1 MRKKIIILTGNELRH
16 KYFRVKMSNDERF
29 DVIHTY
35 CESDELSLKNRT
47 LKNENSGWL
56 ELQHAYAR
64 EQSEIDFFQDYLDA
78 AADKSNPIFIKKG
91 SINDFSVVKG
101 IEQQNV
107 DLLVCYGASLINPK
121 LIEIYNK
128 KFLNVHLGLSP
139 YYKGSGTNIFP
150 IIDKRP
156 DLVGAT
162 FMHIDQGIDTGNII
176 HQIRADFFVGDS
188 VHSVGNRLIKKMT
201 KIYANLVSKFD
212 DLQQQDQPE
221 ARGKT
226 YFMKDFDGDV
236 CEELYKCYQSD
247 LIFDYVRNGS
257 MLNNR
262 VRIIEDIA
270 LK

>member
-1 MRKKIIILTGNELRH
+1 MRKKIIILTGDELRH

-35 CESDELSLKNRT
+35 CESDELSLKNRI
-47 LKNENSGWL
+47 LKNDNSGCL
-56 ELQHAYAR
+56 ELQHAFAR
-64 EQSEIDFFQDYLDA
+64 GQSEIDFFQDYLDA
-78 AADKSNPIFIKKG
+78 AADRSNPIFIKKG
-91 SINDFSVVKG
+91 SINDISVVKR
-101 IEQQNV
+101 IEEQNA

-121 LIEIYNK
+121 LIEIYDK

-156 DLVGAT
+156 EMVGAT
-162 FMHIDQGIDTGNII
+162 FMYIDQGIDTGNII

-201 KIYANLVSKFD
+201 KNYANLVSKFD
-212 DLQQQDQPE
+212 DLQQQEQPE
-221 ARGKT
+221 VKGKI
-226 YFMKDFDGDV
+226 YLMKDFDGDV
-236 CEELYKCYQSD
+236 CEKLYKCYQSD
-247 LIFDYVRNGS
+247 LIFDYIKNGS
-257 MLNNR
+257 AEHKKIN
-262 VRIIEDIA
+262 IIEDTT